1 MANMTGAMDA
11 TNAANEKP
19 QRKGTDD
26 LSLLGNQGV
35 RYPQTYDPPWRLR
48 FSTWA

>member
-19 QRKGTDD
+19 QREGTDD
-26 LSLLGNQGV
+26 LSLDRKSV
-35 RYPQTYDPPWRLR
+35 V
-48 FSTWA
+48 